1 MKDESELKESAVTI
15 KPTQLSL
22 RLMEI
27 VSAVPPC
34 ERVLDI
40 GSDHG
45 HVPSWLLENHI
56 AKRAVATDIH
66 ADPAETTR
74 RYLRRQ
80 GVMQN
85 AEVFHTDGLH
95 GIRMQKGD
103 VVILSGLGGLEMIR
117 IISESLADHAGA
129 FPRGTLFVLQP
140 QRSVEDLRSYLSGN
154 GFSIEGERI
163 CIDREKFY
171 VILLTAWT
179 GQPAYELSLT
189 ELALGPYLLKNR
201 PGNFGKYLHHQR
213 NVLKKHMR
221 ARPEL
226 ESVLSDIDSILLEP
240 SDSREVQL
248 NNNEEQR
255 SDSEI
260 KFNTSEVQL

>member
-1 MKDESELKESAVTI
+1 MTDESEQKESSKHKESSENKESAVTI

-27 VSAVPPC
+27 VTAVPPC

-80 GVMQN
+80 GVMQK

-95 GIRMQKGD
+95 GIRIQKGD
-103 VVILSGLGGLEMIR
+103 AVILSGLGGLEMIR
-117 IISESLADHAGA
+117 VISESLADHAGA
-129 FPRGTLFVLQP
+129 FPAGTLFVLQP
-140 QRSVEDLRSYLSGN
+140 QRSVEDLRSYLSGS
-154 GFSIEGERI
+154 GFSIKRESI

-171 VILLTAWT
+171 VILLAAWT
-179 GQPAYELSLT
+179 GQPSEKLSLT
-189 ELALGPYLLKNR
+189 ELTLGPCLLKSR
-201 PGNFGKYLHHQR
+201 PENFIKYLHHQR

-226 ESVLSDIDSILLEP
+226 ETVLSDIDSILAGQTK
-240 SDSREVQL
+240 DNEVQP
-248 NNNEEQR
+248 
-255 SDSEI
+255 
-260 KFNTSEVQL
+260 

>member
-1 MKDESELKESAVTI
+1 
-15 KPTQLSL
+15 
-22 RLMEI
+22 MEI

-40 GSDHG
+40 WSDHG
-45 HVPSWLLENHI
+45 HVPAWLLENHI

-80 GVMQN
+80 GVMQQ
-85 AEVFHTDGLH
+85 ADVFHTDGLH

-117 IISESLADHAGA
+117 VLSESLADHAGA
-129 FPRGTLFVLQP
+129 FPAGTLFVLQP
-140 QRSVEDLRSYLSGN
+140 QRSFEELRAFLSGC
-154 GFSIEGERI
+154 GFFIEKESV
-163 CIDREKFY
+163 CLDRDKFY
-171 VILLTAWT
+171 CILLVKWI
-179 GQPAYELSLT
+179 GDKSPALSLT
-189 ELALGPYLLKNR
+189 ELILGPRLLEMRPPNFLKYLL
-201 PGNFGKYLHHQR
+201 HQK

-226 ESVLSDIDSILLEP
+226 ALVLSEIENILQGQSIEI
-240 SDSREVQL
+240 EV
-248 NNNEEQR
+248 
-255 SDSEI
+255 S
-260 KFNTSEVQL
+260 K

>member
-1 MKDESELKESAVTI
+1 MVSDHSAHMHADVTI
-15 KPTQLSL
+15 KPTQLST

-27 VSAVPPC
+27 VSVVPPC

-45 HVPSWLLENHI
+45 HVPAYLLENHI
-56 AKRAVATDIH
+56 AGRAVATDIH

-80 GVMQN
+80 GVMQQ

-95 GIRMQKGD
+95 GIRLQKED

-117 IISESLADHAGA
+117 VLSEAVENHSGVL
-129 FPRGTLFVLQP
+129 PENTLFILQP
-140 QRSVEDLRSYLSGN
+140 QRSSEDLRGYLAGSG
-154 GFSIEGERI
+154 FAIVKESI
-163 CIDREKFY
+163 CLDRDKFY
-171 VILLTAWT
+171 SILLAKWT
-179 GQPAYELSLT
+179 GQKAYQLSLT
-189 ELALGPYLLKNR
+189 ELLLGPCLLQTRPPNFLKYLL
-201 PGNFGKYLHHQR
+201 HQK

-226 ESVLSDIDSILLEP
+226 AVVLSEIEDILSAE
-240 SDSREVQL
+240 STE
-248 NNNEEQR
+248 
-255 SDSEI
+255 
-260 KFNTSEVQL
+260 KG

>member
-1 MKDESELKESAVTI
+1 MQGAIGMMTDESEHIQSAVTI
-15 KPTQLSL
+15 KPTQLSV

-34 ERVLDI
+34 DRVLDI

-45 HVPSWLLENHI
+45 HVPAWLLENRV

-66 ADPAETTR
+66 SEPAETAR

-80 GVMQN
+80 GVMQQ
-85 AEVFHTDGLH
+85 ADVYHTDGLH

-117 IISESLADHAGA
+117 VISESLSDHAGV
-129 FPRGTLFVLQP
+129 FPVGTLFVLQP
-140 QRSVEDLRSYLSGN
+140 QRSFEELRAFLSGG
-154 GFSIEGERI
+154 GFDIEEESI
-163 CIDREKFY
+163 CLDRDKFY
-171 VILLTAWT
+171 CVITAKWT
-179 GQPAYELSLT
+179 GHKGAGLSLT
-189 ELALGPYLLKNR
+189 ELLLGPCFLRKR
-201 PGNFGKYLHHQR
+201 PPNFIKYLHHQK

-226 ESVLSDIDSILLEP
+226 ASVLSDIDRILEGQ
-240 SDSREVQL
+240 STEKEVQP
-248 NNNEEQR
+248 
-255 SDSEI
+255 
-260 KFNTSEVQL
+260 

>member
-1 MKDESELKESAVTI
+1 MTDTSEQLHSVVTVR
-15 KPTQLSL
+15 PTQLSV

-45 HVPSWLLENHI
+45 HVPAWLLENHI

-80 GVMQN
+80 GVMQQ
-85 AEVFHTDGLH
+85 ADVFHTDGLH

-117 IISESLADHAGA
+117 VLSESLVDHAGA
-129 FPRGTLFVLQP
+129 FPTGTLFVLQP
-140 QRSVEDLRSYLSGN
+140 QRSFEELRAFLSGC
-154 GFSIEGERI
+154 GFSIEKESV
-163 CIDREKFY
+163 CLDRDKFY
-171 VILLTAWT
+171 CILLAKWT
-179 GQPAYELSLT
+179 GEKSPALSLT
-189 ELALGPYLLKNR
+189 ELILGPYLLEMK
-201 PGNFGKYLHHQR
+201 PPNFLKYLLHQK

-226 ESVLSDIDSILLEP
+226 ALVLSEIENILQGQSIET
-240 SDSREVQL
+240 EV
-248 NNNEEQR
+248 N
-255 SDSEI
+255 
-260 KFNTSEVQL
+260 K

>member
-1 MKDESELKESAVTI
+1 MTDVSEYIHSAVTV
-15 KPTQLSL
+15 KPTQLSV

-45 HVPSWLLENHI
+45 HVPAWLLENHI
-56 AKRAVATDIH
+56 AKHAVATDIH

-80 GVMQN
+80 GVMQQ
-85 AEVFHTDGLH
+85 ADVFHTDGLH

-117 IISESLADHAGA
+117 VLSESLADHAGA
-129 FPRGTLFVLQP
+129 FPAGTLFVLQP
-140 QRSVEDLRSYLSGN
+140 QRSFEELRAFLSGY
-154 GFSIEGERI
+154 GFSIEKESV
-163 CIDREKFY
+163 CLDRDKFY
-171 VILLTAWT
+171 CILLAKWT
-179 GQPAYELSLT
+179 GEKSPALGLT
-189 ELALGPYLLKNR
+189 ELILGPRLLEMRPPNFLKYLL
-201 PGNFGKYLHHQR
+201 HQK

-226 ESVLSDIDSILLEP
+226 ALVLSDIENILQGQSIEI
-240 SDSREVQL
+240 EVNQ
-248 NNNEEQR
+248 
-255 SDSEI
+255 
-260 KFNTSEVQL
+260 

>member
-1 MKDESELKESAVTI
+1 MMTDESEHIHSAVTI
-15 KPTQLSL
+15 KPTQLSV

-45 HVPSWLLENHI
+45 HVPAWLLENHI

-66 ADPAETTR
+66 ADPAETAR

-80 GVMQN
+80 GVMQQ
-85 AEVFHTDGLH
+85 ADVYHTDGLH

-117 IISESLADHAGA
+117 VISESLADHAGI
-129 FPRGTLFVLQP
+129 FPDGTLFVLQP
-140 QRSVEDLRSYLSGN
+140 QRSFEELRTYLSGG
-154 GFSIEGERI
+154 GFSIEEESV
-163 CIDREKFY
+163 CLDRDKFY
-171 VILLTAWT
+171 CILLAKWT
-179 GQPAYELSLT
+179 GQKAADLSLT
-189 ELALGPYLLKNR
+189 ELLLGPCLLRKR
-201 PGNFGKYLHHQR
+201 PPNFIKYLHHQR

-226 ESVLSDIDSILLEP
+226 AAVLSDIEHILEGQ
-240 SDSREVQL
+240 STEKEVQP
-248 NNNEEQR
+248 
-255 SDSEI
+255 
-260 KFNTSEVQL
+260 

>member
-1 MKDESELKESAVTI
+1 MVSDQTKQMQSDVII
-15 KPTQLSL
+15 KPTQLSV

-45 HVPSWLLENHI
+45 HVPAWLLENHI

-117 IISESLADHAGA
+117 VISESLADHGGT
-129 FPRGTLFVLQP
+129 FPKGTLFVLQP
-140 QRSVEDLRSYLSGN
+140 QRSLEDLRAFLSGG
-154 GFSIEGERI
+154 GFSLEDETV
-163 CIDREKFY
+163 CLDRDKFY
-171 VILLTAWT
+171 TIFLVKWT
-179 GQPAYELSLT
+179 GRKAAALTLT
-189 ELALGPYLLKNR
+189 ELVLGPCLLEKR
-201 PGNFGKYLHHQR
+201 PPNFIKYIHHQR
-213 NVLKKHMR
+213 NILKKHMR

-226 ESVLSDIDSILLEP
+226 AAVVSEIDHILLGQ
-240 SDSREVQL
+240 V
-248 NNNEEQR
+248 
-255 SDSEI
+255 
-260 KFNTSEVQL
+260 T